1 LFQSPSAAN
10 KAAAYN
16 NLNELTSLAG
26 QPFTYDANGNL
37 ASDGQRNYA
46 WDAENRL
53 AAITYAAQPG
63 KQTSFAYDGLGRR
76 TAITTT
82 LSGSPATTF
91 YLWCGSRLCQAV
103 DSNGTVARSY
113 FDEGEVVAAAGTELY
128 YGPDRLGSVRDV
140 AVAVGGVSATPQA
153 YDYDPYGNPLQTPP
167 SGPLTDFR
175 YAGMFY
181 HADRE
186 L

>member
-1 LFQSPSAAN
+1 MFQSPSAAN
-10 KAAAYN
+10 KTAAYN

-128 YGPDRLGSVRDV
+128 YGPTGSARCATLPSPSADCPPRRRPTTTTLTATRCRLR
-140 AVAVGGVSATPQA
+140 QA
-153 YDYDPYGNPLQTPP
+153 A
-167 SGPLTDFR
+167 R
-175 YAGMFY
+175 
-181 HADRE
+181 
-186 L
+186 